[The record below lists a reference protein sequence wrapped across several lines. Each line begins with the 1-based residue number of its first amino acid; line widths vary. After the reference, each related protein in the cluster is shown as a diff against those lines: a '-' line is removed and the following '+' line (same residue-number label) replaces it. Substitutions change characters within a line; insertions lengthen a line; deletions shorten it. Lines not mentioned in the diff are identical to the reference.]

1 MFTRLIH
8 NKNIKQI
15 KFKKALINFDNT
27 EIVKEL
33 KELKENRRSLEF
45 IYFNVFILS
54 DYFFK
59 LIRRKIP

>member
-33 KELKENRRSLEF
+33 KELREIRRSLDF
-45 IYFNVFILS
+45 IYFNGFILNIIVC
-54 DYFFK
+54 FK
-59 LIRRKIP
+59 FM